1 MYNEVMK
8 RGVKFAG
15 AAIRGAKHI
24 PGHLRDLD
32 TLARK
37 TANTL
42 EQAGNFAAVVS
53 GEFGNDRL
61 RDTANKLAKTSAHIN
76 NVRHG
81 ATANA
86 IRGMID
92 APQNRG
98 SDDYWT
104 PPFANSD
111 Y

>member
-1 MYNEVMK
+1 MWNEVRR

-15 AAIRGAKHI
+15 AAVRGAKHI
-24 PGHLRDLD
+24 PGHIRDLD

-42 EQAGNFAAVVS
+42 EQAGNFAAIVS

-61 RDTANKLAKTSAHIN
+61 RDAGNKLAKTSAHIQ

-81 ATANA
+81 ASANA
-86 IRGMID
+86 VRSMIN

-98 SDDYWT
+98 DDEYWT
-104 PPFANSD
+104 PGTD
-111 Y
+111 